1 MPIGVI
7 CAIPQELTHL
17 LDQLDTER
25 RVQIAGTEFACG
37 LIDDVP
43 VVLVGA
49 GMGKVNAALVTSL
62 LVDRFGCS
70 AVLFS
75 GVAGGLD
82 PGLAIG
88 DIVIADRV
96 VQIDAGTIA
105 GERLSVYQAG
115 HVESINP
122 TAELGYSVDPVLME
136 RVRMTF
142 SGFALP
148 GAARL
153 VYGLVL
159 TGDQYLHCEVT
170 RERLYR
176 EHGGRA
182 IEMEGG
188 AVAQVCERFSVPWL
202 IVRALSDLAGSDAL
216 QDFAAFAEQVAGSS
230 AAVVRRLLPQLH
242 R

>member
-1 MPIGVI
+1 MPVGVI

-17 LDQLDTER
+17 LELLESVR
-25 RVQIAGTEFACG
+25 GVQIGGSEFACG
-37 LIDDVP
+37 LIDGVP

-49 GMGKVNAALVTSL
+49 GMGKVNAALVTTL
-62 LVDRFGCS
+62 LVDHFGCS
-70 AVLFS
+70 SVLFS
-75 GVAGGLD
+75 GVAGGVD
-82 PGLAIG
+82 PDLAIG

-96 VQIDAGTIA
+96 LQIDAGTISDQ
-105 GERLSVYQAG
+105 RLSVYQAG

-122 TAELGYSVDPVLME
+122 TEELGFSVAPEVMD
-136 RVRMTF
+136 RVRTSL

-148 GAARL
+148 GTSRL

-176 EHGGRA
+176 EYGGRA

-188 AVAQVCERFSVPWL
+188 AVAQVCRRFSVPWL
-202 IVRALSDLAGSDAL
+202 IVRALSDLAGNDAIR
-216 QDFAAFAEQVAGSS
+216 DFAAFAEQVAGSS
-230 AAVVRRLLPQLH
+230 AAVVRRLLPQLN

>member
-1 MPIGVI
+1 MRIGVI

-17 LDQLDTER
+17 LALLDAEC
-25 RVQIAGTEFACG
+25 RVQIGDIEFSCG
-37 LIDDVP
+37 LIDDVS

-49 GMGKVNAALVTSL
+49 GMGKVNAALVTTL
-62 LVDRFGCS
+62 LVDRFDCS
-70 AVLFS
+70 SVLFS

-96 VQIDAGTIA
+96 VQIDAGLVA
-105 GERLSVYQAG
+105 AERLSVYQAG

-122 TAELGYSVDPVLME
+122 TRELGYSVTPELLE
-136 RVRMTF
+136 RVRG
-142 SGFALP
+142 SLSSLALP
-148 GAARL
+148 AARL

-170 RERLYR
+170 RARLYR
-176 EHGGRA
+176 EYGGLA

-188 AVAQVCERFSVPWL
+188 AVAQVCQRFSVPWL

-216 QDFAAFAEQVAGSS
+216 QDFAAFAEQVAESS
-230 AAVVRRLLPQLH
+230 AAVVRQLLPELN

>member
-1 MPIGVI
+1 MPIGII

-17 LDQLDTER
+17 RDLLDTP
-25 RVQIAGTEFACG
+25 RVVRIAGTEFACG
-37 LIDDVP
+37 LIDDVA

-49 GMGKVNAALVTSL
+49 GMGKVNAALVTTV

-70 AVLFS
+70 SVVFS

-96 VQIDAGTIA
+96 LQIDAGTIA

-122 TAELGYSVDPVLME
+122 TEELGYRVGAELMD

-142 SGFALP
+142 SGFAVP

-188 AVAQVCERFSVPWL
+188 AVAQVCERFAVPWL

-216 QDFAAFAEQVAGSS
+216 TDFAAFAEQVAGSS
-230 AAVVRRLLPQLH
+230 AAVVRRLLPQLP